1 VSVIIKNRDTKLVW
15 IFITVYGSPY
25 EEGKSDFIQEL
36 YDLVGNWDGPT
47 LIGGDFNL
55 VANRNE
61 KSNGVV
67 NQKWVDSFQE
77 WIHHFGLLELKNSS
91 RSYTWTNN
99 QDQPIMAAIDK
110 LICNTHLNKSSL

>member
-1 VSVIIKNRDTKLVW
+1 MIKNYDTKLVW
-15 IFITVYGSPY
+15 RFIIVYGSPY

-55 VANRNE
+55 VANINE

-67 NQKWVDSFQE
+67 N
-77 WIHHFGLLELKNSS
+77 
-91 RSYTWTNN
+91 
-99 QDQPIMAAIDK
+99 
-110 LICNTHLNKSSL
+110 